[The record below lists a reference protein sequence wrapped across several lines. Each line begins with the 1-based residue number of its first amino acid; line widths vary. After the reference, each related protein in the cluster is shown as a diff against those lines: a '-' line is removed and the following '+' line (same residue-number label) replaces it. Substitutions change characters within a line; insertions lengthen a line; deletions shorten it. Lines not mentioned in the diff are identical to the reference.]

1 MAKPRAERARELRHE
16 AGDAERLVWR
26 LLCDRKLVGCKF
38 RRQHPIGPY
47 FAEFAC
53 VEKKLVVEIDGEHHA
68 FQIEADARRTEMM
81 NNKGWRVVRF
91 WANEIVSN
99 IDGVWTEIDPPHP
112 NPLPPRR
119 RGRRG
124 NLSMSR
130 DV

>member
-1 MAKPRAERARELRHE
+1 MAKPGTERARKLRHE

-26 LLCDRKLVGCKF
+26 LLSDRKLAGCKF

-47 FAEFAC
+47 FADFAC

-68 FQIEADARRTEMM
+68 FQIEADARRTELM
-81 NNKGWRVVRF
+81 NSKGWRMVRF
-91 WANEIVSN
+91 WANEVVSN
-99 IDGVWTEIDPPHP
+99 IDGVSTEILTHLP

-124 NLSMSR
+124 T
-130 DV
+130 